1 MKYIISSLL
10 LVTLVSF
17 FIPNLVLSTN
27 DNHLITELKVFEN
40 DSTFRYLYLYDDAGN
55 IVIESKFFQQDNI
68 WIRKSLTEWIY
79 DGNKCIT
86 QRERTWGSS
95 IWNVTYTID
104 YKYAYD
110 LLISEIHNSYSG
122 TNAVPTKK
130 IEFQYNW
137 NLLWSK
143 KEYSLQNGTWHL
155 SIITD
160 FSYLTDGKSDSISIS
175 AYQSD
180 ILKSQMLSTF
190 HYNSAGVLDS
200 EIQKQKIGTAWIN
213 SDLIN
218 WYYNSNSN
226 QIQTQKN
233 KKWNSDT
240 SLWENVQ
247 RIDYQYNDNSQIVS
261 EAYQHWKTMFW
272 ENDIRYDYSY
282 DGNNVLLKKTLS
294 KPIYNDWR
302 GMVSINYSDF
312 TSNKANTIQSQYEFW
327 GGNTGELTTSFIP
340 YMFND
345 NIAIKRARSMQIG
358 YLQFNDTL
366 LSNPLIKNIN
376 PIQAYPNPS
385 NGIFYIN
392 SQELGVKFWFV
403 SDLNGR
409 ILKKNEQFIQSGII
423 DLTDLPKGI
432 YVLKVVTSE
441 TQLFQK
447 LIKQ

>member
-1 MKYIISSLL
+1 MKYIISSSL

-130 IEFQYNW
+130 IEFQYNG
-137 NLLWSK
+137 NLLGSK
-143 KEYSLQNGTWHL
+143 KEYSWQNGTWHL

-261 EAYQHWKTMFW
+261 EAYQHWKIMFW

-366 LSNPLIKNIN
+366 LSNPFIKNIN

-423 DLTDLPKGI
+423 DLTDLPRGI
-432 YVLKVVTSE
+432 YVLKIVTSD
-441 TQLFQK
+441 TQSFQK